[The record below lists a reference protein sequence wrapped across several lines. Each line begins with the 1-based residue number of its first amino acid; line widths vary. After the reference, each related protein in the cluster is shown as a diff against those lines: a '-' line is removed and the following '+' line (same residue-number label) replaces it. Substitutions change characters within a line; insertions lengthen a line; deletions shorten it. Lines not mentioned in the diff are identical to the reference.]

1 MEDLEQRE
9 GLCVFEERGEEGVVE
24 AVELVVGEE
33 RRDEDDGA
41 AEEGGPEGEGEGVV
55 GEEVVVGC

>member
-1 MEDLEQRE
+1 M
-9 GLCVFEERGEEGVVE
+9 
-24 AVELVVGEE
+24 GEE